1 MLQDL
6 SLTIPDG
13 QKIAILGQSGA
24 GKTTLLKLLL
34 GDEMPLAGTVTIGG
48 TAVADL
54 SSQRAT
60 LIAVLDQQP
69 YLFASTVANNLHLG
83 KLDAT
88 DEELWDVLEQVNLKE
103 LVVQLPDGLATP
115 MSEMGSRFS
124 GGERQRFALARIL
137 LQDTPIVILDEPTV
151 ALDPITELA
160 VLETIFKTLHD
171 KTVIWVTHHLTG
183 IELVDKVIF
192 IENQQI
198 AMAGTPAKL
207 MATEH
212 RFQRLLA
219 LDHGDLMLE

>member
-1 MLQDL
+1 
-6 SLTIPDG
+6 
-13 QKIAILGQSGA
+13 
-24 GKTTLLKLLL
+24 
-34 GDEMPLAGTVTIGG
+34 
-48 TAVADL
+48 
-54 SSQRAT
+54 
-60 LIAVLDQQP
+60 
-69 YLFASTVANNLHLG
+69 
-83 KLDAT
+83 
-88 DEELWDVLEQVNLKE
+88 
-103 LVVQLPDGLATP
+103 
-115 MSEMGSRFS
+115 MGSRFS

-137 LQDTPIVILDEPTV
+137 LQDTPIVILDELTV

>member
-1 MLQDL
+1 
-6 SLTIPDG
+6 
-13 QKIAILGQSGA
+13 
-24 GKTTLLKLLL
+24 
-34 GDEMPLAGTVTIGG
+34 
-48 TAVADL
+48 
-54 SSQRAT
+54 
-60 LIAVLDQQP
+60 
-69 YLFASTVANNLHLG
+69 LG

-219 LDHGDLMLE
+219 LDHGDLMSE

>member
-1 MLQDL
+1 MR
-6 SLTIPDG
+6 SWISNRT
-13 QKIAILGQSGA
+13 
-24 GKTTLLKLLL
+24 
-34 GDEMPLAGTVTIGG
+34 
-48 TAVADL
+48 
-54 SSQRAT
+54 
-60 LIAVLDQQP
+60 
-69 YLFASTVANNLHLG
+69 LFASTVANNLRLG

-115 MSEMGSRFS
+115 MMSEMGSRFS